1 MGSEEFSPGSFVDF
15 FFMMWKENGLGS
27 CNVFFLGTFIKCLR
41 YARLINL

>member
-27 CNVFFLGTFIKCLR
+27 CNVFFKVHLLSV
-41 YARLINL
+41 YAMLAS